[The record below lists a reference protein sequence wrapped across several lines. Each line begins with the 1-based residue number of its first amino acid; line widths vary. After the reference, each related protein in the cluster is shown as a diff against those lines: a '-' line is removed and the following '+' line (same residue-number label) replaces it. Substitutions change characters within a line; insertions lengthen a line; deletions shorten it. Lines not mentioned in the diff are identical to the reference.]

1 MSGIV
6 RYEFMGSW
14 LLFWFACITGFG
26 IPLAILYLINSAVRI
41 DEEVSDPARF
51 LEEFQARS

>member
-1 MSGIV
+1 MSRIV

-26 IPLAILYLINSAVRI
+26 IPLAVLYLINSTVRI
-41 DEEVSDPARF
+41 DEQVSDPTRF
-51 LEEFQARS
+51 LEQFRARS